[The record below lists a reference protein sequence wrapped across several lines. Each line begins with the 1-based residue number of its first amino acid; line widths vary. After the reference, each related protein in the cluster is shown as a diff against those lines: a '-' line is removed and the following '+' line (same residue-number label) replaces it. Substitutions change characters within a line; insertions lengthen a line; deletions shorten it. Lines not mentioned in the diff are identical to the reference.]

1 MLNAIDKYPLD
12 IRTIRLLSSSCFDP
26 IEIPFRDSRPRLHLP
41 RYSYTFHQT
50 YLQSYFLF
58 ILTFQPLFAYLKRKI
73 YEIETKRYS
82 FERIS
87 RNDRIRIYVLSFM
100 YEEKGGSIDRIK
112 FCRNFDRIRKYDGV
126 SVRQESLLDWFSFE
140 LDLTKFLGLRVKIQ
154 SSRCKVY
161 IPELFVSEKVIKAG
175 FHVASC
181 VAKQRRKGMEARY
194 SVYPSSFRTWLIAVT
209 KGDKNVS
216 LFRNFLFRFYII
228 SYLRLPTISSH
239 IITYIITCQIMPSK
253 GREEGRFIV
262 AHPFDFPSNK
272 NRARPY
278 LLD

>member
-1 MLNAIDKYPLD
+1 MINTPWIFEQLDYSRRRVSIRSKSPSGIRDRVYIYHGIAIRFTKPIYNL
-12 IRTIRLLSSSCFDP
+12 ISLLFLLSNRS
-26 IEIPFRDSRPRLHLP
+26 L
-41 RYSYTFHQT
+41 Y
-50 YLQSYFLF
+50 
-58 ILTFQPLFAYLKRKI
+58 AYLKRKI
-73 YEIETKRYS
+73 YEVETKRYS